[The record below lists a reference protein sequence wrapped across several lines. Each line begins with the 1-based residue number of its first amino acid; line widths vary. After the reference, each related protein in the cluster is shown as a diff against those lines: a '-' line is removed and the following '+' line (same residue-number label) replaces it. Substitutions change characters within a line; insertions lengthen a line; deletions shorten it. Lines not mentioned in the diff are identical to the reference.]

1 MRVESL
7 RVEVNEEQRRW
18 QPRSAAMA
26 ARLTDHVWT
35 IKELMMTVVVPELN
49 NIK

>member
-1 MRVESL
+1 MGSDE
-7 RVEVNEEQRRW
+7 W
-18 QPRSAAMA
+18 QTWSAAMA

-35 IKELMMTVVVPELN
+35 IKELMMVVVVPELN